1 MALIRWE
8 PARELQTIQQEMNR
22 LFGTFF
28 DAPEGGNGGNGGTL
42 RRWIPAMDLVEEDEH
57 FVLRADLPGVREE
70 DVNIELEDNVL
81 TISGER
87 RAEHEDRKE
96 GYYRVERAVGRFA
109 RSLTL
114 PEGIDPER
122 IEAKFEN
129 GVLTVRIPKP
139 EEHRPRRVAINVGDS
154 APAIEGRERE
164 GSAERQGSGEG
175 EAAREGAASTA
186 GAGQGSGGEGSASS
200 PTGASS

>member
-28 DAPEGGNGGNGGTL
+28 DTREGGNGGNGGTL
-42 RRWIPAMDLVEEDEH
+42 RGWIPAMDLVEEDDN

-87 RAEHEDRKE
+87 KAEHEDRKE
-96 GYYRVERAVGRFA
+96 GYYRVERAVGAFS

-114 PEGIDPER
+114 PEGVDPER
-122 IEAKFEN
+122 IEAQFEN

-139 EEHRPRRVAINVGDS
+139 EEQKARRVAINVGGN
-154 APAIEGRERE
+154 APAIEGSGRERSGERE
-164 GSAERQGSGEG
+164 GSGSEGSG
-175 EAAREGAASTA
+175 S
-186 GAGQGSGGEGSASS
+186 
-200 PTGASS
+200 